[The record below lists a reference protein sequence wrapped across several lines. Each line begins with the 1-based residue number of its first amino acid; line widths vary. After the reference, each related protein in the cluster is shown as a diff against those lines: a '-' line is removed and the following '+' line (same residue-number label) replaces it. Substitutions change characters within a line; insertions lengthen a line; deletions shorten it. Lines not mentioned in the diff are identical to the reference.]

1 MEFIRKDKQKH
12 MFGVAEFMAKH
23 AAEFD
28 CKEDEMYVLGLLH
41 DIGYIYGKP
50 DHEKNGSKL
59 MFELGYRDCNFI
71 EWHEMSPEEYKKAL
85 LVEDLPKKLLL
96 LLTADLSVNT
106 VGEDVGFDARLEEI
120 KRNYGEDSASYKTS
134 VDIVSYLIKLK
145 EDKEND
151 IH

>member
-1 MEFIRKDKQKH
+1 MIEELNKIGIKKTVMLTGDKK
-12 MFGVAEFMAKH
+12 
-23 AAEFD
+23 
-28 CKEDEMYVLGLLH
+28 
-41 DIGYIYGKP
+41 
-50 DHEKNGSKL
+50 
-59 MFELGYRDCNFI
+59 
-71 EWHEMSPEEYKKAL
+71 
-85 LVEDLPKKLLL
+85 
-96 LLTADLSVNT
+96 T